1 MSFADSAQ
9 LLATR
14 INRHEMPDS
23 VTRESAIS
31 VFRLA
36 ARGAEDDIDR
46 AACEEAIAI
55 LTGGSHA

>member
-1 MSFADSAQ
+1 MSFTDSAQ

-23 VTRESAIS
+23 ITRESAIS

-36 ARGAEDDIDR
+36 AKGAEDEIDR
-46 AACEEAIAI
+46 AACDDAVAI
-55 LTGGSHA
+55 LQGAGHA

>member
-1 MSFADSAQ
+1 VSFPDAAQ

-23 VTRESAIS
+23 LTRESAIR

-36 ARGAEDDIDR
+36 AKGAGNDTDR
-46 AACEEAIAI
+46 TACDEAVLI
-55 LTGGSHA
+55 LGGR